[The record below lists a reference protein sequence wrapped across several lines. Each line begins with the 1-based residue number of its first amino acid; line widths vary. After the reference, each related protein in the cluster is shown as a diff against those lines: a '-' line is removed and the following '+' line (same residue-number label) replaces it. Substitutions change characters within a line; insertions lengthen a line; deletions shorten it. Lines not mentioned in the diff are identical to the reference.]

1 MAITPPHCAA
11 LWHGEGRGGEGRRE
25 GRTGGEGEEGS
36 EAGRQRV
43 GELLT
48 LGLPWE

>member
-1 MAITPPHCAA
+1 MQRCGTVR
-11 LWHGEGRGGEGRRE
+11 GREGRGGEERGKDR
-25 GRTGGEGEEGS
+25 GEGEEGR